1 MKPNGG
7 TRVAVVPLAVL
18 AIVGADRQDT
28 LDAIEIPW
36 RAGDIVDNQFVIRKQ
51 LGHGGMSSVW
61 DAYDKVFQRSVAL
74 KTTHDRELSA
84 KLLTDEARA
93 LAAVRHPGLP
103 IAHSIGRQRGWTFL
117 VLERLYGVTVEHAML
132 HPERPGTRMSVIEA
146 VRILVGVAEV
156 LSAVHAAGMG
166 HHDVKPANVML
177 CGGGRVVLLDFGIMI
192 PEVDAAA
199 AMASGTPRYLAPEIV
214 LELIRPGQAH
224 FLDVYALGVMAF
236 EMLAGRPPF
245 DADGLEKLMHMHICD
260 RPPDLLEVR
269 PDVPVA
275 LADLIDSCLAK
286 SPGDRPDVDQVLWT
300 LRACGRTAAQSRSI
314 R

>member
-1 MKPNGG
+1 M
-7 TRVAVVPLAVL
+7 L
-18 AIVGADRQDT
+18 AIVDADRGDT
-28 LDAIEIPW
+28 LQAIDVPW
-36 RAGDIVDNQFVIRKQ
+36 RAGDVVDDQLVIRKQ

-74 KTTHDRELSA
+74 KTTHDRQLSA
-84 KLLTDEARA
+84 KLSVDEARA

-103 IAHSIGRQRGWTFL
+103 IAYSIGRQRGWTYL
-117 VLERLYGVTVEHAML
+117 VLERLYGVTVEQAIL
-132 HPERPGTRMSVIEA
+132 HPERPGARMSVVEA
-146 VRILVGVAEV
+146 VRILVGIADV

-177 CGGGRVVLLDFGIMI
+177 CAGGRVVLLDFGIMI

-199 AMASGTPRYLAPEIV
+199 AIASGTPRYLAPEIV

-224 FLDVYALGVMAF
+224 LLDIYALGVMGF
-236 EMLAGRPPF
+236 ELLAGRPPF
-245 DADGLEKLMHMHICD
+245 EADSVENLMRMHICD
-260 RPPDLLEVR
+260 RPPDLLELR
-269 PDVPVA
+269 PDVPIA

-286 SPGDRPDVDQVLWT
+286 APGDRPGVDQVLWA
-300 LRACGRTAAQSRSI
+300 LRACGRTAAQSRSL